1 MQVIYTGE
9 KIPKKITKSIFLAG
23 PSARPGQEDEVAHW
37 RHDAIKILE
46 DKGFDGVI
54 FSPENRDGSF
64 GKDFDYDDQ
73 IDWEDECLNIADC
86 ILFWVP
92 RDLSL
97 DSNGNLKLGGLT
109 TNVEFG
115 AWCNSGKVL
124 FGAPPKADKV
134 RYLQRYADTYN
145 LGNYE
150 NLTELLQAAIDKLGN
165 GAERNEGERYVP
177 LMIWN
182 TPSFQS
188 WYTAQTNAGN
198 VLETAKLLYS
208 FRPGFK
214 DFVFLW
220 ILKVEVY
227 ITSEKR
233 SKTNEFVLAR
243 TDTSSVV
250 MWYPEGESIEENLVV
265 LIKEFRSPASTE
277 DGFIYEN
284 AGGSSHN
291 PKEDAFDT
299 AIEEVHEETGLMID
313 SKRLKSMQ
321 SRQVCGTLSSHK
333 NYLYSY
339 QLNKEELDWLKSQ
352 DGIAHGVEEDTERSF
367 VTISSVGEILQSTN
381 VDWANLGAILS
392 VIVKN

>member
-1 MQVIYTGE
+1 MEVIYTGE
-9 KIPKKITKSIFLAG
+9 DVPSKIVKSIFLAG
-23 PSARPGQEDEVAHW
+23 PSARSGQEDEFAHW
-37 RHDAIKILE
+37 RNDAIKILE
-46 DKGFDGVI
+46 DKGFDGVV
-54 FSPENRDGSF
+54 FSPENRDGHF

-86 ILFWVP
+86 IVFWVP

-97 DSNGNLKLGGLT
+97 DSKGNMKLPAFT

-115 AWCNSGKVL
+115 AWCDSGKVL
-124 FGAPPKADKV
+124 FAAPPKAEKV
-134 RYLQRYADTYN
+134 RYLQRYADTYK

-150 NLTELLQAAIDKLGN
+150 NLTDLLQAAMDKLGD
-165 GAERNEGERYVP
+165 GAERSDGERYVP

-188 WYTAQTNAGN
+188 WYKAQTEADN
-198 VLETAKLLYS
+198 VLEKAELLYS

-227 ITSEKR
+227 VTSEKR

-250 MWYPEGESIEENLVV
+250 MWYPDGESIEENLVV
-265 LIKEFRSPASTE
+265 LIKEFRSPATTE

-284 AGGSSHN
+284 AGGSAHN
-291 PKEDAFDT
+291 PKDDAFDT
-299 AIEEVHEETGLMID
+299 AIE
-313 SKRLKSMQ
+313 
-321 SRQVCGTLSSHK
+321 
-333 NYLYSY
+333 
-339 QLNKEELDWLKSQ
+339 
-352 DGIAHGVEEDTERSF
+352 
-367 VTISSVGEILQSTN
+367 
-381 VDWANLGAILS
+381 
-392 VIVKN
+392 